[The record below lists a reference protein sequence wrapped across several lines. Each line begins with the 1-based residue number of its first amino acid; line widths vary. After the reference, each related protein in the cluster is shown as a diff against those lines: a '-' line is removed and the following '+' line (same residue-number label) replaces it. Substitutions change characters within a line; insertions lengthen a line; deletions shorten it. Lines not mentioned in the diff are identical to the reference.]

1 MEPTLQALKERLDV
15 LEHQN
20 QSRKDAVAMSFLSE
34 TEREDRE
41 MQLSEAS
48 RAHVALRDRIVEKH
62 NFNPDSI
69 DWKAAKRD
77 RYFWRKLE
85 ESTGES
91 IREANVSSTLGQL
104 LRYGVQQFMFDAY
117 KDVAVVYP
125 DIVQVI
131 QSSNRQEWYA
141 PLYGSEIPEEV
152 GAGGPFAESRIAG
165 LDTSLVNKKVGRILS
180 MQKELFDDDQTGQV
194 AGRAGKLGKRV
205 RYKEEYD
212 VMIAL
217 RSATYSYA
225 SIGNR
230 PSAYAALTQPGLEDA
245 NIALMNIRDPL
256 GNRMGVEP
264 SLLLCSV
271 WDMFNAAKILNSAL
285 QPSVPG
291 ASGQTAQSASSGAT
305 GWTMTANPL
314 QGLFSLKVSRFLG
327 QGDWFLMEPKT
338 SIPFQERSPLAVV
351 QEDPNSGKSF
361 ENDLYRWK
369 VSRRYATTVL
379 ESRFLYAGYINATAP
394 VI

>member
-1 MEPTLQALKERLDV
+1 METNQA
-15 LEHQN
+15 QT
-20 QSRKDAVAMSFLSE
+20 AMSFLSE
-34 TEREDRE
+34 AEREDRE
-41 MQLSEAS
+41 LQLQEAS
-48 RAHVALRDRIVEKH
+48 AAHTALRTRIQEKH
-62 NFNPDSI
+62 NFDPDSI

-77 RYFWRKLE
+77 RSFWKKLE

-91 IREANVSSTLGQL
+91 IREANVSSNLGQL

-117 KDVAVVYP
+117 KDVNVIYP
-125 DIVQVI
+125 DVVQVI

-141 PLYGSEIPEEV
+141 PLYGAEVPEEV
-152 GAGGPFAESRIAG
+152 AAGGNYSESRIQG
-165 LDTSLVNKKVGRILS
+165 LDTSLVNKKVGRILAT
-180 MQKELFDDDQTGQV
+180 QKELFDDDQTGQV
-194 AGRAGKLGKRV
+194 ASRAGKLGKRV

-225 SIGNR
+225 SLGNR

-264 SLLLCSV
+264 SLLLVSS

-305 GWTMTANPL
+305 GWTMTMNPL
-314 QGLFSLKVSRFLG
+314 QGLFSLKVSRFLA
-327 QGDWFLMEPKT
+327 QSDWFLMEPKT
-338 SIPFQERSPLAVV
+338 SIPFQERMPLSVV

-361 ENDLYRWK
+361 ENDIYRWK
-369 VSRRYATTVL
+369 VSRRYAVTVL
-379 ESRFLYAGYINATAP
+379 ESRFIYAGYINATAP
-394 VI
+394 SI